1 MKTTFFFDER
11 GVFNHPASRKN
22 NSNLYNHL
30 PFIFECFHDQQDS
43 SRREKPSRKYYTRYS
58 QNGQIVFL
66 SSSSSSFFFFRRASS
81 TSTQSLM
88 IVFARNS
95 SISHRV
101 LHLAIAF
108 SHKFSPGGCSCPL
121 NNYGFFSHA
130 IFSFVRMCDHL
141 ATNVIITQDR

>member
-1 MKTTFFFDER
+1 MPIQKISPNLRNGTLI
-11 GVFNHPASRKN
+11 S
-22 NSNLYNHL
+22 LYNHI

-43 SRREKPSRKYYTRYS
+43 SRREKPAQKYHTRYS

-66 SSSSSSFFFFRRASS
+66 SSSSSSSSFFKRASS

-88 IVFARNS
+88 MVFVRNS

-101 LHLAIAF
+101 VHLAIAF
-108 SHKFSPGGCSCPL
+108 SQPPKVSPGGCSCPL

-130 IFSFVRMCDHL
+130 IFSFVRMHGHL